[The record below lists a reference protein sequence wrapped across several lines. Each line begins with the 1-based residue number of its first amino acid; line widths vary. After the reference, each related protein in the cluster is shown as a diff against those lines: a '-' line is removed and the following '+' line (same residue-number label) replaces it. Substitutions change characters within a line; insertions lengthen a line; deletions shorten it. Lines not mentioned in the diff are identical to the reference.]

1 MKSNPRFEEL
11 PKQKSAACAPLELS
25 GTISREYRRRG
36 LLVAA
41 PALLLAMATAGCTR
55 SDPVTAAP
63 PTPAASWT
71 VKAENAKPGS
81 TDWHLTNPAK
91 DREIEGYASETS
103 VNRGEGISIYVNTAE
118 PSYTMQ
124 FFRMGWY
131 GGAGAREI
139 MSPVVRKGI
148 AQPIP
153 SAANEMHLVECDW
166 TDPYVLHIPAS
177 PDPTDWA
184 SGVYLVKLT
193 AGISGKQSFV
203 IFVVRDDQRRS
214 ELLFQLT
221 VTTDE
226 AYNAWDGWS
235 LYTEPRAFKVSFNR
249 PYQEGGGA
257 GFFFEWEYNMLRF
270 LEREGYDVSYST
282 DVDTHE
288 RGPLLLEH
296 KAFLSVGH
304 DEYWSWQ
311 MRQNVRAARD
321 NGVSLG
327 FFGADT
333 SNWQIRFQPSTV
345 NGDPDRTIV
354 CFKSA
359 SLDPMAYS
367 PATRNLTT
375 TAFRAPPVDWP
386 EEELVGVMYEGW
398 FRGPPQDL
406 VVTDASSWIFQN
418 TGIRDGT
425 HLPGLLGYEC
435 DRMYGHHPSDDHR
448 VAHSPFP
455 GIDGRTFYSDMTWY
469 EAPSGS
475 TVVATGTMSWS
486 WGLDDFRWDHA
497 VFTSPV
503 VQQATR
509 NIMKRFG
516 VTDPAGISVPRTTQT
531 LFWEPAP
538 HWR

>member
-1 MKSNPRFEEL
+1 MVTSG
-11 PKQKSAACAPLELS
+11 CAK
-25 GTISREYRRRG
+25 
-36 LLVAA
+36 
-41 PALLLAMATAGCTR
+41 
-55 SDPVTAAP
+55 SDPVAIAL
-63 PTPAASWT
+63 PTPVAPWT
-71 VKAENAKPGS
+71 IKAENAKQGS

-103 VNRGEGISIYVNTAE
+103 VNRGEDIRIYVNTAE
-118 PSYTMQ
+118 PFYTMQ
-124 FFRMGWY
+124 LFRMGWY
-131 GGAGAREI
+131 GGDGARE
-139 MSPVVRKGI
+139 MMPPVIRKGTV
-148 AQPIP
+148 QPMP
-153 SAANEMHLVECDW
+153 ATDNEMHLVECDW
-166 TDPYVLHIPAS
+166 TDPYILHIPAL

-193 AGISGKQSFV
+193 AGISGKQSYV
-203 IFVVRDDQRRS
+203 ILVVRDDQRRS
-214 ELLFQLT
+214 ELLLQLT

-249 PYQEGGGA
+249 PYREGGGA

-282 DVDTHE
+282 DVDTHA

-304 DEYWSWQ
+304 DEYWTWQ
-311 MRQNVRAARD
+311 MRQNVRTARD

-327 FFGADT
+327 FFGADA
-333 SNWQIRFQPSTV
+333 SYWQIRFQPSIV

-354 CFKSA
+354 CFKNA
-359 SLDPMAYS
+359 SFDPMAYS
-367 PATRNLTT
+367 RTRYLTT
-375 TAFRAPPVDWP
+375 TAFRAPPVDRP
-386 EEELVGVMYEGW
+386 EEALVGVMYEGW
-398 FRGPPQDL
+398 FHGPPQDL

-418 TGIRDGT
+418 TGIEDGA

-435 DRMYGHHPSDDHR
+435 DRMYDHHPSGTHR

-455 GIDGRTFYSDMTWY
+455 GINDRTFYSDMAYY
-469 EAPSGS
+469 ETSSGS
-475 TVVATGTMSWS
+475 TVVATGTMNWS

-503 VQQATR
+503 VRQATR
-509 NIMKRFG
+509 NILKKFG
-516 VTDPAGISVPRTTQT
+516 ATDPADISVPQT
-531 LFWEPAP
+531 I
-538 HWR
+538 R